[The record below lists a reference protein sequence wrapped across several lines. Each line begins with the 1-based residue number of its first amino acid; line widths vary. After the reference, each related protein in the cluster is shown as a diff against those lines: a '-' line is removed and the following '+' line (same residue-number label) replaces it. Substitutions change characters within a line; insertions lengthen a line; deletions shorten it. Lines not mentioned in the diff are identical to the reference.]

1 MKENKGTINIQAE
14 KIRRLQKVLEYRTLE
29 LKGAKSEIDILKFKL
44 EKQKEKNRKAGGLIA
59 GLKHELKETREQNIR
74 ISNDFMEVARE
85 KVVGEPR
92 IVPIQ
97 GGKPIPR
104 HNYHMFQ
111 SPVEVKVGYMDNN
124 GNVCRCNEGEW
135 DVNQI
140 LSNIITGAGLG
151 IKNQK
156 EILGD
161 DKVDSISR
169 AVEALE
175 KKNEEKRR
183 EETGDEL
190 ILKGLIKTL
199 QDVKDSR
206 NQFEINITNEKRTG
220 FLGHTIETGREI
232 ATIKYHKP
240 GKGVLNIKKL
250 EGE

>member
-1 MKENKGTINIQAE
+1 MEENKGTINIQAG

-97 GGKPIPR
+97 RGKPIPR
-104 HNYHMFQ
+104 HNYNI
-111 SPVEVKVGYMDNN
+111 D
-124 GNVCRCNEGEW
+124 
-135 DVNQI
+135 QI

>member
-1 MKENKGTINIQAE
+1 MEENKGTINIQAE
-14 KIRRLQKVLEYRTLE
+14 KIRRLQKILEYRTLE

-44 EKQKEKNRKAGGLIA
+44 EKQKEKNRRAGGLIA
-59 GLKHELKETREQNIR
+59 GLKHELTKEQTTLVQPIWEEA
-74 ISNDFMEVARE
+74 DKEEKKE
-85 KVVGEPR
+85 KVE
-92 IVPIQ
+92 
-97 GGKPIPR
+97 
-104 HNYHMFQ
+104 
-111 SPVEVKVGYMDNN
+111 
-124 GNVCRCNEGEW
+124 
-135 DVNQI
+135 
-140 LSNIITGAGLG
+140 
-151 IKNQK
+151 
-156 EILGD
+156 

-199 QDVKDSR
+199 QDVKDSG